1 MRPPLGHGA
10 RGSVVRLMMRHPVA
24 DYAAWRRADDALDA
38 ERRRMGA
45 LSHTVLQS
53 LDDPRDITVETEF
66 ATAHAARA
74 FAGSPEVRDRM
85 VAAGVAATPEVWLVT
100 ER

>member
-1 MRPPLGHGA
+1 MSR
-10 RGSVVRLMMRHPVA
+10 VTQVRLLMRHPVA
-24 DYAAWRRADDALDA
+24 DYAAWRRAEDAFDA

-45 LSHTVLQS
+45 LSHTVYQS
-53 LDDPRDITVETEF
+53 VDDPQDITVEIDF

-74 FAGSPEVRDRM
+74 FAGSPRVRERM
-85 VAAGVAATPEVWLVT
+85 AAAGVAGTPEVWLVT